1 MIYTQKFA
9 SFYSF
14 KFFFFSFWLKKIEDN
29 PTLTFGDL
37 QWLSLTNTIIF
48 FCPIYCHIAID
59 LYVCYCLVVRN
70 SCMCHYGLSFIMI
83 VDYLLLQLE
92 EHEKALKILVH
103 KLKDYT
109 AAETYC
115 LVNAKDGAYKRKL
128 FHILLS
134 VYLDPSYEWVPK
146 ISILETKKSKKT
158 DLKTHFE
165 DSDHL
170 RLCYQ
175 NFWHYFH

>member
-1 MIYTQKFA
+1 M
-9 SFYSF
+9 
-14 KFFFFSFWLKKIEDN
+14 N
-29 PTLTFGDL
+29 
-37 QWLSLTNTIIF
+37 
-48 FCPIYCHIAID
+48 
-59 LYVCYCLVVRN
+59 
-70 SCMCHYGLSFIMI
+70 

-134 VYLDPSYEWVPK
+134 VYLDPSYEWVAK
-146 ISILETKKSKKT
+146 ISILETKKNKKLQT
-158 DLKTHFE
+158 RFE
-165 DSDHL
+165 DRHFGILITWDFVAKLSGITSIG
-170 RLCYQ
+170 
-175 NFWHYFH
+175 N